1 MDKLKKAYEAVE
13 MLKALGLPISSD
25 QTIAI
30 AQMERQYLRE
40 EVIPLIAQ
48 EMGPLVELMQNK
60 FNMEVTYSK
69 EDGLDIQLVDK
80 KPIQASL
87 FPSLEKSSK
96 RQRKYIIKVIFPDN
110 HMSCSKMVWETL
122 VDVVRYAGARK
133 VMDLGIS
140 ILGDNLVSSELHDDE
155 RYRAGQKEVEPGL
168 YVCTYSSTDVKLE
181 QIRKINKDLNLGLR
195 VERIILEN

>member
-1 MDKLKKAYEAVE
+1 MVMDKLKKAYEAVE

-48 EMGPLVELMQNK
+48 EMEPLVEQLRNK
-60 FNMEVTYSK
+60 FNMEVTYNK
-69 EDGLDIQLVDK
+69 EDGLDIQLIDK
-80 KPIQASL
+80 KPIQENL
-87 FPSLEKSSK
+87 FPSEAKSSK

-122 VDVVRYAGARK
+122 VDVIRFAGAQK
-133 VMDLGIS
+133 VRNLGIY
-140 ILGDNLVSSELHDDE
+140 IMGDNLISSELNANE
-155 RYRAGQKEVEPGL
+155 RYRVGQKEVEPGL
-168 YVCTYSSTDVKLE
+168 YVCTYSSTDTKYEQIKRINRELGLGLKLE
-181 QIRKINKDLNLGLR
+181 KVLL
-195 VERIILEN
+195 

>member
-48 EMGPLVELMQNK
+48 EMEPLVEQLRNK
-60 FNMEVTYSK
+60 FNMEVTYNK

-80 KPIQASL
+80 KPIQENL
-87 FPSLEKSSK
+87 FPSDTKSPK

-122 VDVVRYAGARK
+122 VDVIRFAGAQK
-133 VMDLGIS
+133 VRDLCIY
-140 ILGDNLVSSELHDDE
+140 IMGDNLISSELNANE
-155 RYRAGQKEVEPGL
+155 RYRVGQKEVEPGL
-168 YVCTYSSTDVKLE
+168 YVCTYSSTDTKFEQIKRINRELGLGLKLE
-181 QIRKINKDLNLGLR
+181 KVLL
-195 VERIILEN
+195 